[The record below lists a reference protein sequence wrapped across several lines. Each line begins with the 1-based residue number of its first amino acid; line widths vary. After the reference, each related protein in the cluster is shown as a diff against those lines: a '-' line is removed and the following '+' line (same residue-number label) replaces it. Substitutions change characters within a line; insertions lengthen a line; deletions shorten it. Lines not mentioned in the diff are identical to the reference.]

1 MFKNTTTLMLVFMI
15 GFIVGSIFGS
25 LIYHFIIYKFNKDV
39 KKQLENTIR
48 DYENFVIEK
57 LKTTTSEFE
66 DLNKKIISISDDII
80 KEQNLSIEAIRELS
94 DEMLLFNNELKENS
108 KIRFTL
114 ENEIIKLK
122 SIINRKNKEKKE
134 NKIWHIH
141 IQCILIYLLRKN

>member
-1 MFKNTTTLMLVFMI
+1 MFENTTTLMLIFSI
-15 GFIVGSIFGS
+15 GFAVGSIFGS

-39 KKQLENTIR
+39 KKQFKNTIT

-134 NKIWHIH
+134 T
-141 IQCILIYLLRKN
+141 L

>member
-1 MFKNTTTLMLVFMI
+1 MFENTTTLMLIFSI
-15 GFIVGSIFGS
+15 GFAVGSIFGS

-66 DLNKKIISISDDII
+66 DLNKKIISISDDIVT
-80 KEQNLSIEAIRELS
+80 EQNLSIEAIRELS

-134 NKIWHIH
+134 NKI
-141 IQCILIYLLRKN
+141 

>member
-1 MFKNTTTLMLVFMI
+1 MFENTTTLMLIFSM
-15 GFIVGSIFGS
+15 GFAVGSIFGS

-39 KKQLENTIR
+39 KKQLENTIT

-66 DLNKKIISISDDII
+66 DLNKKIISISDDTL

-134 NKIWHIH
+134 T
-141 IQCILIYLLRKN
+141 L

>member
-1 MFKNTTTLMLVFMI
+1 MFENTTTLMLIFSI
-15 GFIVGSIFGS
+15 GFAVGSIFGS

-39 KKQLENTIR
+39 KKQFKNTIT

-80 KEQNLSIEAIRELS
+80 KEQNLSIDAIRELS

-134 NKIWHIH
+134 NKI
-141 IQCILIYLLRKN
+141 

>member
-1 MFKNTTTLMLVFMI
+1 MFENTTTLMLIFMI
-15 GFIVGSIFGS
+15 GFIVGSILGS

-39 KKQLENTIR
+39 KKQLKNTIT

-66 DLNKKIISISDDII
+66 DLNKKIISISDDTL

-134 NKIWHIH
+134 NHDFKI
-141 IQCILIYLLRKN
+141 QK

>member
-1 MFKNTTTLMLVFMI
+1 MFYFIKNDFSKVNYKGINAQSKRENSKTLKK
-15 GFIVGSIFGS
+15 
-25 LIYHFIIYKFNKDV
+25 LI
-39 KKQLENTIR
+39 
-48 DYENFVIEK
+48 
-57 LKTTTSEFE
+57 E

-80 KEQNLSIEAIRELS
+80 KAQNLSIEAIRELS

-134 NKIWHIH
+134 NKI
-141 IQCILIYLLRKN
+141 

>member
-1 MFKNTTTLMLVFMI
+1 MFENTTTLMLIFMI
-15 GFIVGSIFGS
+15 GFIVGSILGS

-39 KKQLENTIR
+39 KKQLKNTIT
-48 DYENFVIEK
+48 DYENFAIEK

-66 DLNKKIISISDDII
+66 DLNKKIISISDNIV

-134 NKIWHIH
+134 NKI
-141 IQCILIYLLRKN
+141 

>member
-1 MFKNTTTLMLVFMI
+1 MFENTTTLMLIFSI
-15 GFIVGSIFGS
+15 GFAVGSIFGS

-134 NKIWHIH
+134 NKI
-141 IQCILIYLLRKN
+141 

>member
-1 MFKNTTTLMLVFMI
+1 MFENTTTLMLIFSI
-15 GFIVGSIFGS
+15 GFAVGSIFGS

-39 KKQLENTIR
+39 KKQFKNTIT

-134 NKIWHIH
+134 NKI
-141 IQCILIYLLRKN
+141 